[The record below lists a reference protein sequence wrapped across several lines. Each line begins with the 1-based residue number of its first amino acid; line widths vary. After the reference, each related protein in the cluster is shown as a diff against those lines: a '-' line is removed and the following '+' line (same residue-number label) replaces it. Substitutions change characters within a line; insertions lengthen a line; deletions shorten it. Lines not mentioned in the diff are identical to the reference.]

1 MPGRG
6 KPWREG
12 GLADSTVTSAELKDL
27 TILTADIGSG
37 AVIGTKL
44 GFFKSPPIPM
54 TGAPV
59 PIPHGLGRVPAKV
72 TVTIVDG
79 PPVYASPMIVEL
91 VHTATDVVVS
101 GTMGWVVVVEAT

>member
-6 KPWREG
+6 RTYREG
-12 GLADSTVTSAELKDL
+12 GLPDSIITTSELKDSTVRGVDL
-27 TILTADIGSG
+27 S
-37 AVIGTKL
+37 
-44 GFFKSPPIPM
+44 FFKSPPVPM

-79 PPVYASPMIVEL
+79 PVVYVPPMIVEL

-101 GTMGWVVVVEAT
+101 GSVGWFVVVEAT

>member
-6 KPWREG
+6 QPWREG
-12 GLADSTVTSAELKDL
+12 GLPDSTITTAELKDFTVRGVDL
-27 TILTADIGSG
+27 S
-37 AVIGTKL
+37 
-44 GFFKSPPIPM
+44 FFKSPPILM

-79 PPVYASPMIVEL
+79 PPAYTPPMIVEG
-91 VHTATDVVVS
+91 VHTMTDVIVS
-101 GTMGWVVVVEAT
+101 GTTGWFVVVEAT